1 MVEIDFWAKDFPK
14 KILERQAEERVTC
27 ACNNN
32 EFFWGKSKQKKAE
45 DLA

>member
-1 MVEIDFWAKDFPK
+1 MVEIDFWAKDFLK
-14 KILERQAEERVTC
+14 TNMKTSGRK

-32 EFFWGKSKQKKAE
+32 KLFWKKSKQKKAE